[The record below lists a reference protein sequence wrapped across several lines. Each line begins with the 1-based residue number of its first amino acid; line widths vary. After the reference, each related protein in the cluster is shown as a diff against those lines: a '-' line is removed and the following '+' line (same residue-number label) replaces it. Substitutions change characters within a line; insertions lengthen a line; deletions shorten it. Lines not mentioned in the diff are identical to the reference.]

1 MRADWIGRILRAI
14 YTVVLYVLLPITVYH
29 LVWRGF
35 RHNAYF
41 HRWAE
46 RYGIY
51 PHATRTT
58 GVLWIHAVSLGE
70 VNAAA
75 PLIDALRKCRS
86 DLRLLVTTI
95 TPTGSARVR
104 DLWGHQVEHVY
115 LPYDLPGATRRF
127 FAHFRPVLGLIMETE
142 IWPNLL
148 FTAQEE
154 GVPLHILNARLSARS
169 LRGYRVLAPLV
180 SRALR
185 TVRLVAAQSDEDAE
199 RFVRLGALPT
209 QVRALGNL
217 KFDVQATDDGL
228 FRDAFRARAG
238 RRPIW
243 IVASTHEEEEGPV
256 LSMFRAV
263 REQVPN
269 LLMVWAPRHPERFRP
284 VSISAG
290 NLGLRW
296 SARSIATWPGPEDDL
311 FLLDTLG
318 ELAKFFAVADVAF
331 IGGSLQ
337 PIGGHNLL
345 EPAAAGVPIVTGPH
359 LHNFADIAKRLRE
372 AGALII
378 AATADEVAAATV
390 ELLRDPE
397 QAARMRQG
405 GLELIARGRGAL
417 QRYLELVAADLP
429 PALKRQS
436 GSAAKR
442 PPAA

>member
-14 YTVVLYVLLPITVYH
+14 YTIVLYLLLPITVYH

-46 RYGIY
+46 RYCLY
-51 PHATRTT
+51 PHAARTN

-75 PLIDALRKCRS
+75 PLIDALRKRRP
-86 DLRLLVTTI
+86 DLRLLITTI

-127 FAHFRPVLGLIMETE
+127 FAHYRPVLGLIMETE

-148 FTAQEE
+148 FTAREQN
-154 GVPLHILNARLSARS
+154 VPLHILNARLSARS

-185 TVRLVAAQSDEDAE
+185 TVRSVAAQSQEDAE
-199 RFVRLGALPT
+199 RFVRLGALPA
-209 QVRALGNL
+209 QVNALGNL
-217 KFDVQATDDGL
+217 KFDVQAAAEGSL

-238 RRPIW
+238 RRPVW

-256 LSMFRAV
+256 FSMFRAV
-263 REQVPN
+263 REQVPD

-296 SARSIATWPGPEDDL
+296 SARSVATWPGPDDDL

-345 EPAAAGVPIVTGPH
+345 EPAAAGVPIVTGPN

-378 AATADEVAAATV
+378 APNAEEVAAATIT
-390 ELLRDPE
+390 LLRDPE
-397 QAARMRQG
+397 QAAQMRAG
-405 GLELIARGRGAL
+405 GLELIERGRGAL
-417 QRYLELVAADLP
+417 QRYLQLVEADLP
-429 PALKRQS
+429 APLKTQS
-436 GSAAKR
+436 GSARR